1 MGTGSSFRYRPPIWL
16 IACTLVVLGGLALF
30 LRTLHDQQ
38 HVAQAA
44 AHEQFERRRP
54 KSEAQIAVAAVSSV
68 AATVNS
74 VAVSLS
80 PPSTTLPP
88 PPPPPSPAD
97 GQCVE
102 RPHTEYD
109 GDVMIWGT
117 NNIQPD
123 SAACCESCHSQ
134 RKRAEARGERGCTVW
149 VFCALEAGCAGTQKK
164 GECWLKRGAKP
175 VPQVRGKGP
184 GCDWTSGE
192 AMSPVEAA
200 EMKAELVRT
209 EAAEALRRERPG
221 NPRVYLDIQI
231 DGNPPVQK
239 SVGRMEFV
247 LYAHESPRH
256 AENFRTMC
264 TGERGGPLTFKGMKF
279 YRIIDM
285 FIDQAGVQAAGS
297 VWGSAFDDDP
307 GGLALKHDKAGL
319 LSAANGGP
327 NTNSGHFS
335 VVVSPAPHLNG
346 GYTVF
351 GELVAGF
358 DTMWAINKLTTK
370 GTDRITGSAIV
381 TESGCLKNC
390 DPRPEVGAKC
400 KTKATEKS
408 TVQGKAIFAC
418 LD

>member
-1 MGTGSSFRYRPPIWL
+1 M
-16 IACTLVVLGGLALF
+16 
-30 LRTLHDQQ
+30 
-38 HVAQAA
+38 
-44 AHEQFERRRP
+44 
-54 KSEAQIAVAAVSSV
+54 
-68 AATVNS
+68 
-74 VAVSLS
+74 
-80 PPSTTLPP
+80 
-88 PPPPPSPAD
+88 
-97 GQCVE
+97 
-102 RPHTEYD
+102 EYD
-109 GDVMIWGT
+109 GDVMVWGT

-123 SAACCESCHSQ
+123 SAACCESCHKQ
-134 RKRAEARGERGCTVW
+134 RKRAEERGERGCSVW
-149 VFCALEAGCAGTQKK
+149 VFCGLEAGCAGTQKK
-164 GECWLKRGAKP
+164 GECWLKRGARP
-175 VPQVRGKGP
+175 MPQVRGKGP

-192 AMSPVEAA
+192 AMSPVEAVEMQA
-200 EMKAELVRT
+200 EVARID
-209 EAAEALRRERPG
+209 AAERLRRERPG
-221 NPRVYLDIQI
+221 NPRVYLDVQVE
-231 DGNPPVQK
+231 GNRDVPA
-239 SVGRMEFV
+239 STGRMEFV

-256 AENFRTMC
+256 AENFRSMC
-264 TGERGGPLTFKGMKF
+264 TGEKGGKLTFKGMKF

-297 VWGSAFDDDP
+297 VWGTAFDDDP

-370 GTDRITGSAIV
+370 GTDRVTGSATV
-381 TESGCLKNC
+381 TESGCLTNC
-390 DPRPEVGAKC
+390 EPRPEVSAKC

-408 TVQGKAIFAC
+408 LVQGRAIFAC